1 MGNRVMS
8 SDDWY
13 EMLATADR
21 PIRLFSN
28 PLLARVWLDKMNGT
42 D

>member
-13 EMLATADR
+13 HFL
-21 PIRLFSN
+21 SN
-28 PLLARVWLDKMNGT
+28 QGAIDCQFLLLQGGGKYDWIKLDG
-42 D
+42 